1 MKLKLGVWLLFNI
14 LFLLSYGQRNG
25 EKSFE
30 TDNGRTQVSAGSF
43 KVVYS
48 ESLYLGPKSEWDVHG
63 EVHIYS
69 KNIWIAPTAKISGSG
84 TIFIH
89 NPAANP
95 FHEGWASQVTAIDG
109 NDGAF
114 IDVNIVLNNPKGIR
128 LTDISVPELQSGNMP
143 TGDKAAALKIGKS
156 LDLRVD
162 SAHIFLNGYDL
173 ELAETGNLLNY
184 GRARMVVTD
193 DKLSGHM
200 IKNYSSVGTFVFP
213 VGVAAGDY
221 TPATLVPA
229 AGASKIYV
237 SVNTYSASNIQIVN
251 ELIGMHRIWNI
262 FAGTKMNMT
271 YTLQHNRQTNGIAY
285 VDEDAKI
292 MQNADGGNW
301 IGDVTTLDAEGIHTR
316 KDIETQASNT
326 LSGTWFTKFSSD
338 KKGPTAV
345 DDEKTMTYGENVTIN
360 VLENDEAG
368 SSAIITSSVTIT
380 KQPTN
385 GTVVVNSDGSVTYT
399 PNDGWVGTDVFE
411 YEITDENGLKDRANV
426 TVVVDPRELLIPNVI
441 TPNGDGKND
450 YFVIVGRENY
460 DRIELIIM
468 NRWGNEV
475 YRNADYKDEWGGG
488 TLNEGTYYPIVRA
501 IKGNK
506 IREFKSYL
514 LIKRN

>member
-1 MKLKLGVWLLFNI
+1 MRLKLGIWLLFNM
-14 LFLLSYGQRNG
+14 LFFLSYGQKNG

-30 TDNGRTQVSAGSF
+30 SDNGKTQVAVGSYH
-43 KVVYS
+43 VIYS
-48 ESLYLGPKSEWDVHG
+48 ESLYLGPTSHWTVNG

-69 KNIWIAPTAKISGSG
+69 KNVWIAPTAKIDG
-84 TIFIH
+84 TGTLFIH
-89 NPAANP
+89 DPATNPL
-95 FHEGWASQVTAIDG
+95 HEGWASQATAIDG
-109 NDGAF
+109 NDGAY
-114 IDVNIVLNNPKGIR
+114 IDLNMVLNNKKGIK
-128 LTDISVPELQSGNMP
+128 LTDMSVPEFEKGTMP

-156 LDLRVD
+156 LDMRVD
-162 SAHIFLNGYDL
+162 GANVFLNGYDL
-173 ELAETGNLLNY
+173 ELSSSGNLLNY
-184 GRARMVVTD
+184 SRSRMVVTD

-200 IKNYSSVGTFVFP
+200 IKNYSTVGTFVFP
-213 VGVAAGDY
+213 VGVLAEDY
-221 TPATLVPA
+221 TPATLVPTA
-229 AGASKIYV
+229 AASKIYV
-237 SVNTYSASNIQIVN
+237 SVNTYNAINLNIVN
-251 ELIGMHRIWNI
+251 ELIGMDRIWNI

-271 YTLQHNRQTNGIAY
+271 YTLMHNMQTNGIAY
-285 VDEDAKI
+285 VDADAKI

-301 IGDVTTLDAEGIHTR
+301 IGDVTTVDAAGIHTR
-316 KDIETQASNT
+316 TDIETQASNT
-326 LSGTWFTKFSSD
+326 LSGTWFTKFSGD

-345 DDEKTMTYGENVTIN
+345 DDEKTMTYGENVAIN
-360 VLENDEAG
+360 VLENDVPG
-368 SSAIITSSVTIT
+368 SSAIIPTSVIIT
-380 KQPTN
+380 KQPAN
-385 GTVVVNSDGSVTYT
+385 GTVVVNPDGSITYT
-399 PNDGWVGTDVFE
+399 PNDGFIGTDVCE

-450 YFVIVGRENY
+450 NFVIVGRENY

-488 TLNEGTYYPIVRA
+488 NLNEGTYYPIIRA